1 MYKPGTKDTDYCHY
15 EDSKIKVK
23 NVIKLSSL
31 RPSFLIICVMILNGV
46 YQRFW
51 CIDVSMKD
59 QCGSYVLNDRSCMF
73 SVKKKNKNFV
83 PSAFLQL
90 YIANSLRA
98 DCKVSINKLWTR
110 PTLEYY
116 V

>member
-59 QCGSYVLNDRSCMF
+59 QCGSYVLNDLVC
-73 SVKKKNKNFV
+73 
-83 PSAFLQL
+83 FL
-90 YIANSLRA
+90 
-98 DCKVSINKLWTR
+98 
-110 PTLEYY
+110 
-116 V
+116 